1 MKLESTAYF
10 DKRLAKR
17 LRKSPQFKKKVDK
30 QLRLLVSD
38 LRYPSLKLHKLEGK
52 RAQEVAVW
60 IEGNLR
66 ITFQIIED
74 TILLTDII
82 THDEY

>member
-1 MKLESTAYF
+1 MKLKSTSYF

-17 LRKSPQFKKKVDK
+17 LRKNAQLKKQVDK
-30 QLRLLVSD
+30 QLKLLMGD
-38 LRYPSLKLHKLEGK
+38 PRYPALKLQKLEGK
-52 RAQEVAVW
+52 RVQEFAIW

-66 ITFQIIED
+66 ITFQIIKD
-74 TILLTDII
+74 TIVLTDII